1 MTDKTAAGGRAAGA
15 ASRRLRLGGLAT
27 AAGAMLWTAGARAA
41 DLLGQP
47 TPGGINLQPAASPIK
62 HSVIFFHDW
71 ILMPIISAICLFVL
85 GLLAYVC
92 WNFRKEKNP
101 TPSRFTHNTT
111 VEIAWTAAPVLILMF
126 IAIYS
131 FRLLYA
137 YHDMPKPDMTV
148 KVTGNQ
154 WYWNYAYPDHGAF
167 TFDSLILPEAKAE
180 AVGKPYRLGVDNPLV
195 VPVGKTV
202 RVLVTGADV
211 IHDFALP
218 AFGLKTDAIPGK
230 VNETWFKAEKTGI
243 YYGQCSELCGV
254 DHAFMPIEIDVVDQP
269 KFNAWVLGH
278 GGKLNGRVLGSGT
291 NTPAPAGAASGS
303 PTMPGGVTVGPSTAA
318 SASAQGVSAKA
329 PVSLPPAAQTTRP
342 AKLTGAATSSAS
354 PSSGG

>member
-1 MTDKTAAGGRAAGA
+1 MRDKTAAGRGA
-15 ASRRLRLGGLAT
+15 ARFTPSRFRLGALAT
-27 AAGAMLWTAGARAA
+27 AAAYAVSAAGARAT

-47 TPGGINLQPAASPIK
+47 TPGGFDMQPAGDQLK
-62 HSVIFFHDW
+62 RSVIFFHND
-71 ILMPIISAICLFVL
+71 ILMPIIVAICLFVL
-85 GLLAYVC
+85 ALLAYVC
-92 WNFRKEKNP
+92 IKFNKKANP
-101 TPSRFTHNTT
+101 TPSNFTHNTT

-126 IAIYS
+126 IAIFS

-180 AVGKPYRLGVDNPLV
+180 AVHKPYRLGVDNPLV

-254 DHAFMPIEIDVVDQP
+254 DHAFMPIEIDVVDQS

-278 GGKLNGRVLGSGT
+278 GGKLNAKVLGQGGGAAAAERPAAAGT
-291 NTPAPAGAASGS
+291 TNPAGA
-303 PTMPGGVTVGPSTAA
+303 TVGPR
-318 SASAQGVSAKA
+318 
-329 PVSLPPAAQTTRP
+329 PAAARTASTTTVGAWPRIAGPHVPTKSTYSRP
-342 AKLTGAATSSAS
+342 SRS
-354 PSSGG
+354 

>member
-1 MTDKTAAGGRAAGA
+1 MRVKTAAGRDAGPSRLQVAGVGLVA
-15 ASRRLRLGGLAT
+15 ASALLT
-27 AAGAMLWTAGARAA
+27 ACSARAA

-47 TPGGINLQPAASPIK
+47 TPGGYDMQPAGDQLKS
-62 HSVIFFHDW
+62 SVIFFHND
-71 ILMPIISAICLFVL
+71 ILMPIITGICVFVL
-85 GLLAYVC
+85 LLLAYVC

-101 TPSRFTHNTT
+101 TPAQFTHNTT

-126 IAIYS
+126 IAIFS

-137 YHDMPKPDMTV
+137 YHDMPRPDMTV

-180 AVGKPYRLGVDNPLV
+180 AAHKPYRLGVDNPLV

-218 AFGLKTDAIPGK
+218 AFGLKTDAVPGK

-269 KFNAWVLGH
+269 KFNAWVQGH
-278 GGKLNGRVLGSGT
+278 GGKLNAKVLGNGG
-291 NTPAPAGAASGS
+291 GAAAPEAPGAAGT
-303 PTMPGGVTVGPSTAA
+303 TMPGGATVGPTTAA
-318 SASAQGVSAKA
+318 PAATPISA
-329 PVSLPPAAQTTRP
+329 PVAPPAAQARP
-342 AKLTGAATSSAS
+342 VKLNGASTSSAS
-354 PSSGG
+354 PTSGG

>member
-1 MTDKTAAGGRAAGA
+1 MRDKTAVGGGAARLASSNHRIGALVLGASTLLGA
-15 ASRRLRLGGLAT
+15 AS
-27 AAGAMLWTAGARAA
+27 ARAA

-47 TPGGINLQPAASPIK
+47 TPGGFDMQPAGDQLK
-62 HSVIFFHDW
+62 RSVIFFHND
-71 ILMPIISAICLFVL
+71 ILMPIIVAICVFVL
-85 GLLAYVC
+85 ALLLYVC

-101 TPSRFTHNTT
+101 TPSNFTHNTT

-126 IAIYS
+126 IAIFS

-180 AVGKPYRLGVDNPLV
+180 AIGKPYRLGVDNPLV

-278 GGKLNGRVLGSGT
+278 GGKLNAKVLGGGGGA
-291 NTPAPAGAASGS
+291 APAEGPASAGT
-303 PTMPGGVTVGPSTAA
+303 TMPGGATVGPSTAA
-318 SASAQGVSAKA
+318 PKA
-329 PVSLPPAAQTTRP
+329 MPIAVPVTPPAAQTTRP
-342 AKLTGAATSSAS
+342 GKLSGASTSSAS
-354 PSSGG
+354 PDSGG

>member
-1 MTDKTAAGGRAAGA
+1 MTAGGGRAAR
-15 ASRRLRLGGLAT
+15 SSIPSPRLFGVVV
-27 AAGAMLWTAGARAA
+27 AAGAVAFAA
-41 DLLGQP
+41 SAHATELLGQP
-47 TPGGINLQPAASPIK
+47 TPGAMGMQAAASPLK
-62 HSVIFFHDW
+62 HSVIFFNDD
-71 ILMPIISAICLFVL
+71 ILTPIITAICAFVL
-85 GLLAYVC
+85 GLLVYVC

-101 TPSRFTHNTT
+101 VPSNFTHNTT

-126 IAIYS
+126 IAIFS

-167 TFDSLILPEAKAE
+167 TFDSLILPEAKAN

-195 VPVGKTV
+195 VPVNKVV

-243 YYGQCSELCGV
+243 YYGQCSELCGP

-278 GGKLNGRVLGSGT
+278 GGKLNAKVLGGGGGAM
-291 NTPAPAGAASGS
+291 APGSEAAGST
-303 PTMPGGVTVGPSTAA
+303 TMPGGATVGPTTGAA
-318 SASAQGVSAKA
+318 PASPVIA
-329 PVSLPPAAQTTRP
+329 PAAPPAAQTTRP
-342 AKLTGAATSSAS
+342 AKLTTASTSPAH

>member
-1 MTDKTAAGGRAAGA
+1 MTVKTGAGSNASRPARVRLAAAAAAVTALAWTTAAHAEE
-15 ASRRLRLGGLAT
+15 
-27 AAGAMLWTAGARAA
+27 
-41 DLLGQP
+41 LLGQP
-47 TPGGINLQPAASPIK
+47 TPGGIGMQAAASPIK
-62 HSVIFFHDW
+62 HSVIFFNDW
-71 ILMPIISAICLFVL
+71 ILTPIISAICLFVL

-137 YHDMPKPDMTV
+137 YHDMPKPDLTV

-154 WYWNYAYPDHGAF
+154 WYWNYAYPDQGAF
-167 TFDSLILPEAKAE
+167 TFDSLILPEAKAD
-180 AVGKPYRLGVDNPLV
+180 AIGKPYRLGVDNPLV

-254 DHAFMPIEIDVVDQP
+254 DHAFMPIEIDVVSQD

-278 GGKLNGRVLGSGT
+278 GGKLGGQRLGAGT
-291 NTPAPAGAASGS
+291 NTPAAPTVGGPN
-303 PTMPGGVTVGPSTAA
+303 PTMPTGATVGPITAA
-318 SASAQGVSAKA
+318 PPSA
-329 PVSLPPAAQTTRP
+329 PVAAAKPPAAQTTRP
-342 AKLTGAATSSAS
+342 AKLTGAAVSSAS
-354 PSSGG
+354 PDSGG